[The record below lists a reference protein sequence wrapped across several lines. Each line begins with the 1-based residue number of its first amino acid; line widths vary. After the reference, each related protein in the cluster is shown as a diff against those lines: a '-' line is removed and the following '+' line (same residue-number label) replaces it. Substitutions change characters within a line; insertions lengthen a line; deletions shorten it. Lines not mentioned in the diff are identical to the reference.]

1 MMRGTLGMFSKSGIA
16 RAALAVALST
26 GLAAGGVV
34 LGASAAVAKGA
45 PKASY
50 SADFMKA
57 AGPFQKQIQ
66 DFEAKKGKVAD
77 AEYKAAAAALVGQL
91 GGVEAVAKSPSDKLL
106 LGQWQQQLG
115 IAAGDSALSVKGL
128 QNMLDSGMLEPDKV
142 ALVGTILGSQ
152 AYQAKDY
159 ATAVRYLT
167 PYAATSTDDGVVQ
180 MLAESYAAQGQPA
193 QALDAI
199 KAAVTARKAAGGVV
213 PQDWYSRANRIAYTG
228 KLGPQ
233 SIEWAMLMVEAYPTP
248 FNWLGAT
255 QIVRNASPAYTN
267 QETLDMARLM
277 DRSGALTQDPKFVGR
292 EYVEYIQAA
301 DFRRLPGEVARIAQ
315 AGIAAGALQAND
327 TLVSEA
333 LTQSKSRIVSDK
345 ASLPALARDAASAP
359 TGVTALAAGDAYLS
373 YGEGAKAEELY
384 EMAVKKGGIDKDRAL
399 TRQGIAEVDQ
409 AKYTEAKATFAQVGG
424 VRAQMAKLWSVYADQ
439 KAAGK

>member
-1 MMRGTLGMFSKSGIA
+1 MRGILGMFSKSGVA

-26 GLAAGGVV
+26 GAIAGSVF
-34 LGASAAVAKGA
+34 LGAGPAVAKGA
-45 PKASY
+45 PKATY

-57 AGPFQKQIQ
+57 AGPFQKQVQ
-66 DFEAKKGKVAD
+66 DLEAKKGKVAD
-77 AEYKAAAAALVGQL
+77 AEYKSAAAAIAAQL
-91 GGVEAVAKSPSDKLL
+91 GGVEAAASSPSDKLL

-115 IAAGDSALSVKGL
+115 VASGDNALSMKGL
-128 QNMLDSGMLEPDKV
+128 KNMLDSGLLEPDKV
-142 ALVGTILGSQ
+142 ALVNTVMGSQ

-159 ATAVRYLT
+159 ATAVKYLA
-167 PYAATSTDDGVVQ
+167 PISATSTDDGVVQ

-193 QALDAI
+193 QALDAL
-199 KAAVTARKAAGGVV
+199 KAAVAARKATGAVP
-213 PQDWYSRANRIAYTG
+213 PQDWYSRANRIAYAG

-233 SIEWAMLMVEAYPTP
+233 SIEWAMALVEAYPTP

-277 DRSGALTQDPKFVGR
+277 DRSGALTQDPKYVGR
-292 EYVEYIQAA
+292 EYIEYIQAA
-301 DFRRLPGEVARIAQ
+301 DFRRLPGEVARVAQ
-315 AGIAAGALQAND
+315 AGIASGALQASDMAVN
-327 TLVSEA
+327 EA
-333 LTQSKSRIVSDK
+333 LTQSKSRIAADK
-345 ASLPALARDAASAP
+345 ASLPALARDAASAA

-373 YGEGAKAEELY
+373 YGEAAKAEELY

-409 AKYTEAKATFAQVGG
+409 AKYDEAKATFAQVGG
-424 VRAQMAKLWSVYADQ
+424 TRTQLAQLWSAYAAQ